1 MKLVASRRNILAA
14 AVACALVLTGCE
26 PSRDKGKS
34 GSTGDGEVASQ
45 IEVVPPKV
53 EEPSKDAVNPGVG
66 KHGGTLTTSMIS
78 DPKTFNYAMSTEQS
92 SSTPLS
98 FVFEG
103 LAEINGIT
111 GKVQP
116 ALAENWEIAADGQTY
131 TFKLRKGLKWSD
143 GAPLTADDVDFT
155 FNQVIFNMD
164 IPTDWR
170 DIIQVDNKLPTVK
183 KLDELRIQVT
193 TPKPFAPFLRT
204 FAVLPLLPKHQLEG
218 PVTTKDPKS
227 GKPMFNQTWTLSTDV
242 TKIAGNGPFT
252 FAEFKPGERI
262 VYKKNPNYWRV
273 DAQGNRLPYL
283 DKFVILIVKD
293 QNAGIL
299 KFQSGETD
307 LLFVDAPLRGQDF
320 GALKPQ
326 EQTGNFTIY
335 KAGPDFGTLFLT
347 FNQTVDV
354 DEKGKAYVNPVRSRW
369 LRDAKFRQALAH
381 AVDKTSIIKNVYQG
395 IAIPQIAAES
405 QTSQFYN
412 DKVPTYDYD
421 LAKAQ
426 QILAEAGYKKGGDGV
441 LKDSAGHPVTF
452 TLETNSENNERQAIA
467 QILKT
472 DFKKLGIDV
481 KFQAVQFNS
490 LVEKTSSSL
499 EWEAILMG
507 FTGSLDPANGRNIWY
522 SEGRLHMFNQK
533 LPSSKKWEAQDWE
546 KDIDNL
552 FEEGATTLDEI
563 KRKEIYD
570 KYQVI
575 VAEKLPY
582 IYIANRIQLYPVR
595 NHFFNVNVTPI
606 GGPVWNIWLLA
617 RTDLKK

>member
-1 MKLVASRRNILAA
+1 K
-14 AVACALVLTGCE
+14 
-26 PSRDKGKS
+26 DKGKS
-34 GSTGDGEVASQ
+34 GSTGGGDVTSQ

-66 KHGGTLTTSMIS
+66 KLGGTLTTAMIS

-116 ALAENWEIAADGQTY
+116 AVAEKWEIAPDGQTY
-131 TFKLRKGLKWSD
+131 TFTLRKGLKWSD

-155 FNQVIFNMD
+155 FNSVIFNMD

-204 FAVLPLLPKHQLEG
+204 FAVLPLLPRHQLEG

-273 DAQGNRLPYL
+273 DGQGNRLPYL

-326 EQTGNFTIY
+326 EQPGNFTIY
-335 KAGPDFGTLFLT
+335 KAGPDFGTLYLT

-354 DEKGKAYVNPVRSRW
+354 DAKGKPYVDPVRSKW
-369 LRDAKFRQALAH
+369 FRDARFRQALAH

-426 QILAEAGYKKGGDGV
+426 QILSDAGYKKGPDGV
-441 LKDSAGHPVTF
+441 LKDPASNPVSF

-472 DFKKLGIDV
+472 DFKKLGINV
-481 KFQAVQFNS
+481 KFQVVQFNA

-533 LPSSKKWEAQDWE
+533 LPSSKKWDAQDWE
-546 KDIDNL
+546 KEIDKL

-563 KRKEIYD
+563 KRKETYD

-595 NHFFNVNVTPI
+595 NHFLNLNVTPI

-617 RTDLKK
+617 RTDLQK